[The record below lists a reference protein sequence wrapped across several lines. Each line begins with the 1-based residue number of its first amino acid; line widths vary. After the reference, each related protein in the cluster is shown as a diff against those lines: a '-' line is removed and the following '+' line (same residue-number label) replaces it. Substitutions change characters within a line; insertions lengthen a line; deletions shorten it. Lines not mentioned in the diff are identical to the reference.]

1 MGAALHV
8 FQLVAAVLLMG
19 CEAERPASG
28 MTPASPP
35 QPQQQA
41 QQTPPVRA
49 ERASLCLELE
59 SPRRPVLLGEPVTL
73 IASVVNCSSEVQQV
87 HYPLSP
93 DYGFLQLW
101 LQPPS
106 GSELLHKPVI
116 RREWRGPARSL
127 APGERWSEFAP
138 VYFGI
143 DGWTIRQP
151 GTYRARAELALD
163 KGKLQ
168 SKPVEFAVV
177 PPETPADR
185 QAAELM
191 MSREAG
197 LFLATGRDDGGKGSE
212 RLAAVEQQ
220 YAQSRLAP
228 YARLARAVAESHSR
242 FDPKTKTFQTNGCD
256 RATEQ
261 LGRAIPQIADPLL
274 ATNGTTA
281 LVRCLRGSGNYDEA
295 NRAASMLLRSHPG
308 AKDVPAV
315 LQLRG
320 AARKE

>member
-1 MGAALHV
+1 M
-8 FQLVAAVLLMG
+8 FQLVAAVLLLG
-19 CEAERPASG
+19 CEAERPAAG
-28 MTPASPP
+28 MTPAPPP

-41 QQTPPVRA
+41 QQTPPGRA
-49 ERASLCLELE
+49 TRASLCLELE
-59 SPRRPVLLGEPVTL
+59 GPHRPVLLGEPVTL

-87 HYPLSP
+87 YDLLSP
-93 DYGFLQLW
+93 EFGFLQLW

-106 GSELLHKPVI
+106 GPELLHKPVTY
-116 RREWRGPARSL
+116 RDARGKPVRSL
-127 APGERWSEFAP
+127 APGERLSAFAP

-143 DGWTIRQP
+143 DGWTIRLP
-151 GTYRARAELALD
+151 GTYRARAEYAAE

-168 SKPVEFAVV
+168 SKPVEFAVL

-185 QAAELM
+185 QAAALM

-197 LFLATGRDDGGKGSE
+197 LFLATGRDEGGKGSE

-220 YAQSRLAP
+220 YPQSRLAP
-228 YARLARAVAESHSR
+228 YARLVRAVADSR
-242 FDPKTKTFQTNGCD
+242 GGFDPKTKTFRKDECD
-256 RATEQ
+256 RVAE
-261 LGRAIPQIADPLL
+261 LGRAIPQIGDPLL

-281 LVRCLRGSGNYDEA
+281 LVRCLRDSGQHDAA
-295 NRAASMLLRSHPG
+295 NNAASMLLRSHPG
-308 AKDVPAV
+308 ARDVPAV